1 MGNCLWMAF
10 LINKQIL
17 VVSYQWCLKHIVLIY
32 TGASSHVPSLMFL
45 TAWCPF
51 WPHQCPHHI
60 QYSLHL
66 LEKYARYSGLAF
78 QCWKRWAYS
87 LFCSP
92 LWKTS
97 SFSPPQR
104 EKGPG
109 LGAGRWAACDLQSL
123 SGMHGE
129 PEREHPVALGPER
142 RARRETEVDQ
152 KRWQEYWKGCICL
165 QFYFGCQV
173 HHKINLK
180 SSTNAGNWFFILRD
194 TYLLLTIS
202 GSSQR

>member
-32 TGASSHVPSLMFL
+32 IGASSHVPSLMFL

-51 WPHQCPHHI
+51 WPHQCAHHI
-60 QYSLHL
+60 QCSLHL

-109 LGAGRWAACDLQSL
+109 LGAGWWAACDLQSL
-123 SGMHGE
+123 SG
-129 PEREHPVALGPER
+129 
-142 RARRETEVDQ
+142 RAWEGTP
-152 KRWQEYWKGCICL
+152 
-165 QFYFGCQV
+165 
-173 HHKINLK
+173 
-180 SSTNAGNWFFILRD
+180 
-194 TYLLLTIS
+194 S
-202 GSSQR
+202 GSGARKEGEKGDWGGSEEVARVLKGLHLPPVLLWMSSASQNQFEEQYQFR